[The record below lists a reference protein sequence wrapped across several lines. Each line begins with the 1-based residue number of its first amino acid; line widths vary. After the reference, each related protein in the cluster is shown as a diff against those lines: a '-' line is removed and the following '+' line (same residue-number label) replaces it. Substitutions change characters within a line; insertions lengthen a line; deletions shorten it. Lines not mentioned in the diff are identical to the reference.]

1 MAKKKKPDAP
11 TIEGLDSDQV
21 ERLADVSDHFKKL
34 EGQAAK
40 ITSQDVDDLITR
52 GEEIHKKTKE
62 VPGTLKRFANQIGLL
77 FEMVKDYSNGSY
89 KEIPFLS
96 IAMVVVALVY
106 FLSPIDLIPDFI
118 PVIGYVDDAMIV
130 ALTVRAIQEDLRDYC
145 AWKGYDPS
153 KYF

>member
-1 MAKKKKPDAP
+1 MAKKKNPDPP

-34 EGQAAK
+34 EGEASK
-40 ITSQDVDDLITR
+40 ISGKDVEDLIKR
-52 GEEIHKKTKE
+52 EKEIQEKTKK

-77 FEMVKDYSNGSY
+77 FEMVKDYGGGNY

-96 IAMVVVALVY
+96 IAMVVVSLVY

-118 PVIGYVDDAMIV
+118 PVIGYVDDAMVV
-130 ALTVRAIQEDLRDYC
+130 ALTVRVIQEDLRNYC